1 MAADGFGAIDPQ
13 ELAQAASAV
22 KDQVVE
28 AVQRARERLEV
39 DRRIQ
44 ESPWLVLGLAAG
56 AGFVLGGGLWPA
68 LRPIVRS
75 AARAA
80 LSPANLLAAAAALG
94 AMKATQREADAEAG
108 PEVEPPPT
116 AH

>member
-1 MAADGFGAIDPQ
+1 MAAEGFEAIDPR

-28 AVQRARERLEV
+28 AVQRARERLEL

-44 ESPWLVLGLAAG
+44 ENPWLVLGLAAA

-68 LRPIVRS
+68 LRPVVKS

-80 LSPANLLAAAAALG
+80 LSPANLLAVAAAIG
-94 AMKATQREADAEAG
+94 AMKAAQGDAGAATG
-108 PEVEPPPT
+108 PDTEPPPT

>member
-1 MAADGFGAIDPQ
+1 MATDGFDIDPQ
-13 ELAQAASAV
+13 ELVQAASAV

-28 AVQRARERLEV
+28 AVQRARERLEL

-44 ESPWLVLGLAAG
+44 ENPWLVLGLAAG

-68 LRPIVRS
+68 LRPVVRS

-80 LSPANLLAAAAALG
+80 LSPANLLAVAAAIG
-94 AMKATQREADAEAG
+94 AMKAARGGAGAAAG
-108 PEVEPPPT
+108 PDTEPPPT

>member
-1 MAADGFGAIDPQ
+1 MAADGFDLDPQ
-13 ELAQAASAV
+13 ELVQAASAV

-28 AVQRARERLEV
+28 AVQRARERLEL

-44 ESPWLVLGLAAG
+44 ENPWLVLGLAAG

-68 LRPIVRS
+68 LRPLVKS

-80 LSPANLLAAAAALG
+80 LSPANLLAVAAAIG
-94 AMKATQREADAEAG
+94 AMKAAQGDAGATAG
-108 PEVEPPPT
+108 PDTEPPPT